1 LARGAGVRPLWLV
14 EHPNYTLWGPST
26 VVMRPLKIKLWN
38 EFGACKSLSSLARV
52 LTARLEA

>member
-1 LARGAGVRPLWLV
+1 
-14 EHPNYTLWGPST
+14 
-26 VVMRPLKIKLWN
+26 VMRPLKIKLWN